1 MKALKDLFDAAFT
14 IVAGPVLVIL
24 AILVIYITVSTLDI
38 NFKPIIS
45 ILIATGPLWLPFV
58 LFGLAFNYWMLY
70 VKKKFILAKGRY
82 TLRIK
87 LPPEVYKSPEAME
100 SVLSQVLNVQSAD
113 NLWQTY
119 IDGRHPLIMSLELVS
134 TGGRVEF
141 FVNVGDI
148 RVKNVF
154 EAQLYAQYPGIE
166 VIEEKIDY
174 TGEVFWDPEQWEIM
188 TFYMQKKEEEVF
200 PIKTY
205 LDFHM
210 DDLPKEEQKF
220 EPMAAILE
228 QMGTI
233 GPRERSWVQILCRP
247 HNVKKNFKTGY
258 LKELSTWEKTAKEKI
273 NEMMGRDE
281 KGKAIKNKNGEVER
295 EEVARLTAG
304 ERDTIAAIERNVSKY
319 AYETEIRWLYAAEK
333 GNFNGAAIGPM
344 LRTFSAFDMIGR
356 NSIGVTW
363 RTDFD
368 YNMFSDPTG
377 KKKLKWKKAELA
389 NYKKRAFFDSWL
401 DRNIPGPKVWSV
413 EELAT
418 IYHIPSSTVM
428 TPSLE
433 RITSTRG
440 EAPANLPIGNLPSQ

>member
-14 IVAGPVLVIL
+14 IVAGPVLVLL
-24 AILVIYITVSTLDI
+24 AILVMYIAIDKTGVDI
-38 NFKPIIS
+38 KPAIS
-45 ILIATGPLWLPFV
+45 ILIATGPLWLPFL
-58 LFGLAFNYWMLY
+58 LFGLAFNNWMFY
-70 VKKKFILAKGRY
+70 VKKKFMLAKGRY

-87 LPPEVYKSPEAME
+87 LPQEVYKSPEVME
-100 SVLSQVLNVQSAD
+100 NVLSQVLNVQSAD

-141 FVNVGDI
+141 YVNVADI

-166 VIEEKIDY
+166 VIEEKVDY

-188 TFYMQKKEEEVF
+188 TFYMQKKEDEVF

-210 DDLPKEEQKF
+210 EDLPKEEQKF
-220 EPMAAILE
+220 EPMATMLE
-228 QMGTI
+228 QLGTI

-258 LKELSTWEKTAKEKI
+258 LKEEATWEGKVKKKI
-273 NEMMGRDE
+273 NEMMGRDD
-281 KGKAIKNKNGEVER
+281 KGMAIKNKDGEVER

-304 ERDTIAAIERNVSKY
+304 ERDTIAAMERNVSKY

-344 LRTFSAFDMIGR
+344 LRTFATYDMIGR
-356 NSIGVTW
+356 NGIGVNW

-368 YNMFSDPTG
+368 YNMFQDPTG
-377 KKKLKWKKAELA
+377 KKKLKLKKAELGH
-389 NYKKRAFFDSWL
+389 YKKRAFFDSWL
-401 DRNIPGPKVWSV
+401 DRNIPPPKVWSV

-428 TPSLE
+428 TPGLE
-433 RITSTRG
+433 RITSTRR
-440 EAPANLPIGNLPSQ
+440 EAPANLPIGELPQ